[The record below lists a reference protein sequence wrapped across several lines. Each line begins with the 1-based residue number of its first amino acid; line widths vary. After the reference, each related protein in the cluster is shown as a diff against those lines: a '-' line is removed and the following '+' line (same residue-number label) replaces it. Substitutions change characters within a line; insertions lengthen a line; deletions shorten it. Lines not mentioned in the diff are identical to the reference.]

1 MQIEYATAF
10 ISCKRLLLY
19 DEPLRET
26 PITQNLLCMY
36 WKKTYRKYSFF
47 FYGILET
54 LGQDHDSILALLL

>member
-10 ISCKRLLLY
+10 ISCKQLLLY

-36 WKKTYRKYSFF
+36 WKNLSQVQLHFLMEF
-47 FYGILET
+47 
-54 LGQDHDSILALLL
+54 